1 MNAPGDSTIGAR
13 VRAARE
19 RLGWRREELA
29 YRSGISWSAIAQ
41 VESGRRRDL
50 RPGTLSALAEALG
63 VTIDHLVR
71 GGPASPP
78 MLEHRALIYG
88 TEDEFLNTAVPYMA
102 DGVERSESVLAV
114 TTGAKSD
121 LLRERLGPDA
131 GHAEFAE
138 SADWYSSP
146 AGALESYRA
155 FATAELE
162 AGRPWVRI
170 VGEPVWA
177 GRSEKETR
185 LWIRYESLLNLYFA
199 AWPVSIVCP
208 YDERSLAPEICRDA
222 HLTHPQTIEAGV
234 VSDSGDYAGDGGL
247 ALE

>member
-1 MNAPGDSTIGAR
+1 MSAPTDSGIGDR
-13 VRAARE
+13 VRAARQ

-29 YRSGISWSAIAQ
+29 YRSGISWSAITQ
-41 VESGRRRDL
+41 IESGRRQNL
-50 RPGTLSALAEALG
+50 RPGTLSSLAEALG

-71 GGPASPP
+71 GGPASSP
-78 MLEHRALIYG
+78 MLEHRALLYS

-102 DGVERSESVLAV
+102 DGVDRSEAVLAV
-114 TTGAKSD
+114 TTKPNSE
-121 LLRERLGPDA
+121 LLRERLGADA
-131 GHAEFAE
+131 GGAEFAE
-138 SADWYSSP
+138 SAVWYRSP

-177 GRSEKETR
+177 GRSEDEIR
-185 LWIRYESLLNLYFA
+185 LWTRYESLLNLYFA

-208 YDERSLAPEICRDA
+208 YDERSLPPEISRHA
-222 HLTHPQTIEAGV
+222 HLTHPQTIKAGV
-234 VSDSGDYAGDGGL
+234 MSDSGDYVVDGGL